1 MDALTQL
8 LIIDN
13 QYTEIERVN
22 YQCNVFCRTHG
33 IPDRTRR
40 TLNMVLDEA
49 LNNII
54 TYAFDKAEK
63 HLISVLITYN
73 APEVMIELVDDGIP
87 FNLLE
92 AKEPDVRASV
102 EEREIG
108 GLGILLIRKTMDSVR
123 YERKNNRNHTTLIKY
138 IDFSTKR

>member
-1 MDALTQL
+1 
-8 LIIDN
+8 
-13 QYTEIERVN
+13 
-22 YQCNVFCRTHG
+22 
-33 IPDRTRR
+33 
-40 TLNMVLDEA
+40 MVLDEA